1 MKKIN
6 YMLLQLLL
14 SILLITLGLLIHF
27 FGENTVEGVSLILLT
42 VPGIVLFLSF
52 FVEFLK
58 LKRDIYCI
66 PIYLISIFGLDLFV
80 YYKFNISLTSSLVW
94 VLFVVV
100 AVITALICFL
110 FHIVYRTFEPT
121 GKKEN

>member
-1 MKKIN
+1 
-6 YMLLQLLL
+6 MLLQLLL

>member
-14 SILLITLGLLIHF
+14 SILLIALGLLIHF

-52 FVEFLK
+52 FVEFFK
-58 LKRDIYCI
+58 FKKDIYCI
-66 PIYLISIFGLDLFV
+66 LIYLILIFGLDFFV
-80 YYKFNISLTSSLVW
+80 YYKFDMSLTSSLAW
-94 VLFVVV
+94 VLFAVV
-100 AVITALICFL
+100 AVITILISFL
-110 FHIVYRTFEPT
+110 FHIVYQTFIPT
-121 GKKEN
+121 SKKEN

>member
-80 YYKFNISLTSSLVW
+80 YYKFDISLTSSLVW

-110 FHIVYRTFEPT
+110 FHIVYQTFEPT